1 MEVHW
6 HPNIPFR
13 IEIHGYNIFLAHDG
27 FPWDERYFTYFKT
40 IQINSSR
47 KVNRIIPF
55 GTHGRSAMGPG
66 TSMTFSSTELGG
78 QLDGWI
84 SMVFMLI
91 WLVGFHQPI
100 WKNILVEMGSSS
112 PNRDEK
118 KTCWKPPSSDVSW
131 FPIRKKDHQKHK
143 CKMMMG
149 IIWSSAIRF
158 GWKIYRISNS
168 EGKHEQ
174 YLKPQTKK
182 NRCTKLD
189 FPERSCHY
197 RTSTKNKQ
205 IWLDLLH
212 LQNVLEAEYI
222 CPVREFLSFV
232 SPIPNHVISPV
243 PSKDSKSCRQ
253 KISTR

>member
-1 MEVHW
+1 MGD
-6 HPNIPFR
+6 PGP
-13 IEIHGYNIFLAHDG
+13 
-27 FPWDERYFTYFKT
+27 
-40 IQINSSR
+40 
-47 KVNRIIPF
+47 
-55 GTHGRSAMGPG
+55 MGPG
-66 TSMTFSSTELGG
+66 TSMTTRHDQPVGRSTWLMDFHGFSCWSYA
-78 QLDGWI
+78 D
-84 SMVFMLI
+84 
-91 WLVGFHQPI
+91 LVGGKNQPI

-118 KTCWKPPSSDVSW
+118 KTGWKPPSSDVSW

-182 NRCTKLD
+182 NMCTKLD

-212 LQNVLEAEYI
+212 LQIVLEAEYI